1 MVKRAGIAAT
11 PDALTSVVS
20 QPSGSG
26 AGALA
31 DTLDALGR
39 EAVQLNQ
46 RLQPRANDNAAK
58 QGAKQAAAGNYA
70 PKDVLVE
77 EDRAYN
83 NSIESAYMARMS
95 TDVETT
101 IAQLVRDHP
110 IDQPI
115 ESLKANIDAAKKTY
129 IKQAPSAYAM
139 QTGETWDRV
148 GGRGVIS
155 VADAQKKYTVEKNF
169 ADLNTRFEVISNKLS
184 NADDL
189 ESGDVKSL
197 MADAEAVA
205 AQMMNPLYGQSAE
218 KIQAKLD
225 QIRDRIIFRGATN
238 QAMNIYDTQGLE
250 ASKAYLEDQRKRTD
264 LGLPD
269 SQRDAIFA
277 EAWGEIRFKDAQ
289 RKAEIAEARREQ
301 RAALTEAKAD
311 MRLRMQGSML
321 AAARGEPLSDD
332 APRPEEVRRLFG
344 DDIADS
350 YETAIGASPIIGEL
364 KTATNAE
371 LVSAINAPQPKMTN
385 AETYKAELKR
395 WEDTRKYAAKVYND
409 RRTDPMKAHIET
421 GLVPQGDFAKA
432 LGSPQ
437 ALSAFARQ
445 RASYASGLS
454 KDFGTR
460 ATPFMNQEAQ
470 AIGKMLDDPQMPA
483 GARERYL
490 SALNDALKGIPG
502 AYRTLA
508 MQIKPASVKFTAG
521 ALLMSVPESRNVGK
535 YSARLA
541 SQIVLRGSELLEQ
554 TKDDKSSEGKNRNGM
569 PEGLGKKFDQL
580 AGEIYKGD
588 DKARSAA
595 KDVFYAA
602 YAGLREQTGD
612 GYERVDNK
620 VAEDAFKI
628 ASGGTGKWR
637 GQKILMPWGM
647 SQDTFDNSIKA
658 GWPKIT
664 EKTKALKGTR
674 PEDWDLRIAPG
685 GSYFLVR
692 GNQIAT
698 MDNGQP
704 FKLVVGNQ

>member
-1 MVKRAGIAAT
+1 MVQRLGIAKT
-11 PDALTSVVS
+11 PDARTNVVP

-26 AGALA
+26 AGATA
-31 DTLDALGR
+31 DTMDALGR
-39 EAVQLNQ
+39 EALKLNQ
-46 RLQPRANDNAAK
+46 TLQPLANDYAK
-58 QGAKQAAAGNYA
+58 SQAEKQAAVGNYT
-70 PKDVLVE
+70 PKRLLVE
-77 EDRAYN
+77 EDQAYN
-83 NSIESAYMARMS
+83 NSIQSAYMARMS
-95 TDVETT
+95 TDVEETV
-101 IAQLVRDHP
+101 AKLVRDHP

-169 ADLNTRFEVISNKLS
+169 TDLNTRFEVISNKLS

-197 MADAEAVA
+197 MADAESVA

-250 ASKAYLEDQRKRTD
+250 ASKAYLEEQRKRTD

-277 EAWGEIRFKDAQ
+277 EAWGEIRFKHIQ
-289 RKAEIAEARREQ
+289 RQQEIADAKKAASAAEA
-301 RAALTEAKAD
+301 EAKAD
-311 MRLRMQGSML
+311 LRLRAQGAML
-321 AAARGEPLSDD
+321 AASRGEMLSDD
-332 APRPEEVRRLFG
+332 APRPEEMRMYFG
-344 DDIADS
+344 DDVADA

-437 ALSAFARQ
+437 DLAAFARQ

-454 KDFGTR
+454 KDYGTR
-460 ATPFMNQEAQ
+460 ATPFTNQEAQ
-470 AIGKMLDDPQMPA
+470 AIGRMLDDPAMPA

-490 SALNDALKGIPG
+490 SSLNDSLKGIPG

-521 ALLMSVPESRNVGK
+521 ALLLSVPESRNVGK
-535 YSARLA
+535 YSSRLA

-554 TKDDKSSEGKNRNGM
+554 TKDDKASDGKNRNSM
-569 PEGLGKKFDQL
+569 PEGIGKKFDQL

-602 YAGLREQTGD
+602 YAGLREQTGE
-612 GYERVDNK
+612 GYDRIDHI
-620 VAEDAFKI
+620 VAKEAFDI
-628 ASGGTGKWR
+628 ATGGTGTWR
-637 GQKILMPWGM
+637 SQKILMPWGM
-647 SQDTFDNSIKA
+647 SQQTFDNSIKA

-685 GSYFLVR
+685 GAYFLVR